1 MTKKMIYGSTAI
13 EYEVVFSGR
22 KTLGITV
29 LPDGKVIVKAP
40 VGVKMEA
47 VEEKV
52 YKRASW
58 IARQQD
64 YFRSFGEKKPQKRFV
79 SGESHYYLGRQ
90 YMLRITEGKPNCAK
104 YKGRYF
110 EVVCTPS
117 GKAKELMKAWYR
129 ERAKIKFT
137 EIAEPIIQRFKL
149 LGYTPSSL
157 HIQEMRHRWGSC
169 TSTGKI
175 ILNTELVKAPVPCI
189 QYVVTH
195 ELCHLVH
202 RDHTAAF
209 FDLLT
214 TEMPDWQ
221 RWKNKLECFMQSF

>member
-40 VGVKMEA
+40 VGVRMEA

-58 IARQQD
+58 IVRQQD

-90 YMLRITEGKPNCAK
+90 YILRITEGKPNSAK
-104 YKGRYF
+104 YKGHYF
-110 EVVCTPS
+110 EVICTPS
-117 GKAKELMKAWYR
+117 SKAKELMKAWYR
-129 ERAKIKFT
+129 ERAKIKFA

-149 LGYTPSSL
+149 LGYSPSSL

-214 TEMPDWQ
+214 KEMPDWQ

>member
-1 MTKKMIYGSTAI
+1 MTRKMIYGSIAI
-13 EYEVVFSGR
+13 EYEVVFSDR

-40 VGVKMEA
+40 VGVKIEA

-157 HIQEMRHRWGSC
+157 HIQEMKHRWGSC

-214 TEMPDWQ
+214 KEMPDWQ